1 MERYDRI
8 IKFANSVINIR
19 REFNT
24 ITIWEEYIKT
34 FELCKETLLYFKR
47 SKKTTNEELIALK
60 TLTEELLNLGSSC
73 YDENIR
79 SYKRKMI
86 CKLSDEIKDIIQK
99 LPPVEEKNE
108 EIKTVDD
115 WIKSLKIYKLDTS
128 HLSSLYYQNSYDIY
142 RDIRKIVLTK
152 NPPHYKRIY
161 AGRVAEKLDSEKQ
174 KLPEQIN
181 LQIAD
186 YELSEMM
193 RLIKDNKD
201 FNYKLM
207 PFSYEKLIIN
217 DRFERQEWSNNLLL
231 LVKNAKNS

>member
-1 MERYDRI
+1 M
-8 IKFANSVINIR
+8 NG
-19 REFNT
+19 
-24 ITIWEEYIKT
+24 
-34 FELCKETLLYFKR
+34 
-47 SKKTTNEELIALK
+47 
-60 TLTEELLNLGSSC
+60 LN
-73 YDENIR
+73 
-79 SYKRKMI
+79 
-86 CKLSDEIKDIIQK
+86 
-99 LPPVEEKNE
+99 
-108 EIKTVDD
+108 
-115 WIKSLKIYKLDTS
+115 
-128 HLSSLYYQNSYDIY
+128 
-142 RDIRKIVLTK
+142 IRKIVLTK

-174 KLPEQIN
+174 KLPEHIN

-186 YELSEMM
+186 YELAELM